1 MHILLQLH
9 VSIKFWYI
17 PIWLQGTSGGRDE
30 GQFFVKFEA
39 GKEGRMGPRPHDLFS
54 GNLISEFKKFEF
66 IKRCVDPDPL
76 HDTLS
81 RCAHEFFLKTLTK
94 YNADTIDKIEI
105 FHGTQA
111 SYPYPRPT

>member
-1 MHILLQLH
+1 MHAYIIATACIYKILIH
-9 VSIKFWYI
+9 SHMIAGYI
-17 PIWLQGTSGGRDE
+17 PRGGGGRDE

-81 RCAHEFFLKTLTK
+81 
-94 YNADTIDKIEI
+94 I
-105 FHGTQA
+105 
-111 SYPYPRPT
+111 